1 MVHKKNSLFFIEFKS
16 RQRERNIE
24 YLHYKINYQN
34 VFSSSVLLNRLSSK
48 GGQFCPPKG
57 DKKNKP
63 RM

>member
-1 MVHKKNSLFFIEFKS
+1 MK
-16 RQRERNIE
+16 
-24 YLHYKINYQN
+24 
-34 VFSSSVLLNRLSSK
+34 VFEPSVLLNRLSSK